1 MPTPKDSEQQKVGG
15 TFAESPGSSFAWM
28 NDSDE
33 DCTITACKP
42 PLTEDTYVVP
52 AHSSLVATVDKNA
65 PRGEYAYQY
74 EFKGLRR
81 TKPVRTNPKIIV
93 RK

>member
-1 MPTPKDSEQQKVGG
+1 
-15 TFAESPGSSFAWM
+15 
-28 NDSDE
+28 
-33 DCTITACKP
+33 
-42 PLTEDTYVVP
+42 
-52 AHSSLVATVDKNA
+52 LVATVDKNA

-81 TKPVRTNPKIIV
+81 TKPVRTNPKIIA